1 MKLRQVTMKMNKELR
16 PKETQFMKLIQGEIV
31 WRAREVQ
38 GQNPLIAIVEV
49 QVQRDLHDP
58 EEIRFNRVE
67 VGEVLQ
73 SNPIEVLHHTDL
85 KVQIL

>member
-67 VGEVLQ
+67 VGEVLH
-73 SNPIEVLHHTDL
+73 SNPIEVRHRTDL

>member
-31 WRAREVQ
+31 WRARKVR
-38 GQNPLIAIVEV
+38 GQNPLRAIVEV
-49 QVQRDLHDP
+49 QVRRDLHDP

-67 VGEVLQ
+67 VGEVLH
-73 SNPIEVLHHTDL
+73 SNPIEVRHRTDL